1 MTGVIPFLRSVLDII
16 PRNAIPPLAKERK
29 AQLQPS
35 LSFLVPTASTD
46 NTPFLVLPYASTVC
60 CYIKILHILEDR
72 MCAVRAR
79 GRAQA
84 TGTQE
89 PFLSGVRAREL
100 GTTLSNPLRAILKMH
115 A

>member
-1 MTGVIPFLRSVLDII
+1 MTDVIPFLRSVLDIF

-46 NTPFLVLPYASTVC
+46 NTPFLVLVSTVC
-60 CYIKILHILEDR
+60 CYIKMLHNLEDR
-72 MCAVRAR
+72 MRAVRAR

-89 PFLSGVRAREL
+89 PFLSGFRASEL
-100 GTTLSNPLRAILKMH
+100 DTTLSNPLRAMLKMH
-115 A
+115 T

>member
-29 AQLQPS
+29 AAQPQPS
-35 LSFLVPTASTD
+35 LSFLVPTASTH
-46 NTPFLVLPYASTVC
+46 NTPFLVLVSTVC
-60 CYIKILHILEDR
+60 CYIKMLHNLEDR
-72 MCAVRAR
+72 MRAVRAR

-100 GTTLSNPLRAILKMH
+100 GTTLSNLLRAILKMH
-115 A
+115 T